1 MHLQILRN
9 ALFDKW
15 FIEERESSPKDIPV
29 SSVCITT
36 LRSIDI
42 FYSTNEYLTK

>member
-15 FIEERESSPKDIPV
+15 FIEERESSPKEIPV
-29 SSVCITT
+29 SS
-36 LRSIDI
+36 DI